1 MVELAMT
8 WLDAVPRADQFTL
21 LKTLGTVTEGGK
33 VDEAAE
39 ILQEVQVETCGA
51 MERREKAEYILE
63 QMRLVLGKKDFVR
76 LQIISRKINPK
87 LLNADDF
94 QDIKLKYY
102 EYLVKLHLQDGKFLD
117 IAKAYYSVYC
127 TS

>member
-1 MVELAMT
+1 
-8 WLDAVPRADQFTL
+8 
-21 LKTLGTVTEGGK
+21 
-33 VDEAAE
+33 
-39 ILQEVQVETCGA
+39 

-94 QDIKLKYY
+94 QDIKLKSARGLVSFRVLHALAGRLVW
-102 EYLVKLHLQDGKFLD
+102 YLEGFG
-117 IAKAYYSVYC
+117 
-127 TS
+127 